1 MNIPH
6 ELVII
11 ANTCDMHKLHEEA
24 DMLTHIAQILM
35 QEEKSKQMLNTYNPQ
50 SATVDLK
57 MTEPIGN
64 NQFSKLTDNGSA
76 LSNMMGQGEGFLK

>member
-11 ANTCDMHKLHEEA
+11 ANTCDMHELHEEA

-35 QEEKSKQMLNTYNPQ
+35 QEERSKKMLNTYNPGE
-50 SATVDLK
+50 ATVDVQ
-57 MTEPIGN
+57 MTAPVES
-64 NQFSKLTDNGSA
+64 NQFSQLTDNGSA
-76 LSNMMGQGEGFLK
+76 LSNMMGGGGFLK